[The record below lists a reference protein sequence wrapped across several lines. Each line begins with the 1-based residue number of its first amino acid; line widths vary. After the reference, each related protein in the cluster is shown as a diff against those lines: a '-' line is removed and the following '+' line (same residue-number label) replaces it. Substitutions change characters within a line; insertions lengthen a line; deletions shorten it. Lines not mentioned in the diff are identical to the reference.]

1 VLEVTFFL
9 RAAGRYEWV
18 LGEKSTLA
26 GCASVLIKVAKRVGH
41 LAFHMPIYG
50 NGRER
55 ESILGLFLCYYILLS
70 LINSKSLII

>member
-55 ESILGLFLCYYILLS
+55 EYSRSLFVLLYS
-70 LINSKSLII
+70 FEFN